1 MWQFI
6 CLSVINYSVKVVN
19 ISFSFFLLF
28 CCCCPVR
35 EFWPTQNVSNRKVC
49 LSRQEHCC
57 PLSLNKV
64 FKILI
69 EQTAREMST
78 VLSKLGFN
86 LVFQSKLLWRCN
98 RLEPSGCL
106 PQEMRHN
113 DALTVKLLN
122 PSTPFERGA

>member
-1 MWQFI
+1 
-6 CLSVINYSVKVVN
+6 
-19 ISFSFFLLF
+19 
-28 CCCCPVR
+28 
-35 EFWPTQNVSNRKVC
+35 
-49 LSRQEHCC
+49 
-57 PLSLNKV
+57 
-64 FKILI
+64 
-69 EQTAREMST
+69 MST